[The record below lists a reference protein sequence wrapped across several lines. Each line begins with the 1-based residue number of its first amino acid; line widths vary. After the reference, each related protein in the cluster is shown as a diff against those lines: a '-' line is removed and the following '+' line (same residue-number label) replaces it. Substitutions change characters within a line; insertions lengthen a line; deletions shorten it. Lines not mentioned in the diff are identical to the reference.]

1 MGFIEESYLVIRHGG
16 NFMLSRRDIMATE
29 KFGNPKAISSPGG
42 AFLSSLVPMEILR
55 NIRPR
60 VPYKVTISG
69 SSNIVFTLLGSTT
82 HTVPIWNGV
91 DYGELKESLAY
102 TWQAGSLNTIL
113 NSSGVV
119 TTLQATP
126 VGVWYMYVG
135 FIAGVPTLYPSQ
147 TGPSEVQGP
156 YEGGP
161 LCHPGTSRVRSYAY
175 VGFTIATATTPAF
188 LTMVKTGKWYGFADQ
203 TVANATTGW
212 AERAFTAMPKLGALG
227 GELKGYVGLDG
238 GSSLTVG
245 STSTAAQGVYKFA
258 ADAVC
263 TNGDSFQP
271 LPPIPMSANGR
282 LYSVEVGNGTDLYIN
297 GCKDVV

>member
-1 MGFIEESYLVIRHGG
+1 MKE
-16 NFMLSRRDIMATE
+16 T
-29 KFGNPKAISSPGG
+29 FGNAKSISCPAG
-42 AFLSSLVPMEILR
+42 AFDASLVPLEMLR

-69 SSNIVFTLLGSTT
+69 SSNIVFTLLGSVT
-82 HTVPIWNGV
+82 HTIPIWNGN
-91 DYGELKESLAY
+91 DYGQLKENLAY

-113 NSSGVV
+113 NSAGAV

-135 FIAGVPTLYPSQ
+135 LVAGVPIIYPSQ

-156 YEGGP
+156 FEGGP
-161 LCHPGTSRVRSYAY
+161 LVHPGTSRVRVYSY
-175 VGFTIATATTPAF
+175 VGFTIASATTPAF
-188 LTMVKTGKWYGFADQ
+188 LTMVKVGKWYQFAAQ

-227 GELKGYVGLDG
+227 GELRGYVGLDG

-245 STSTAAQGVYKFA
+245 STSTAAEGVYKFE
-258 ADAVC
+258 ADSIA
-263 TNGDSFQP
+263 TNGDSFQA
-271 LPPIPMSANGR
+271 LPPIPMSANGL
-282 LYSVEVGNGTDLYIN
+282 LYAVEVGNGTDLYIT